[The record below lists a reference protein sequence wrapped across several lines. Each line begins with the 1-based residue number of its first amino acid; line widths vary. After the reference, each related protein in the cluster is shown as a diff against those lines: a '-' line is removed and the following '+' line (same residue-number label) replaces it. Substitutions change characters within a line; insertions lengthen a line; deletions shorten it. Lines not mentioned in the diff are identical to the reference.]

1 MKIVKLQEKDL
12 VRIVQI
18 IVETQSTTETC
29 EQLKEKLK
37 TKARNLTRNQNLIT
51 AFDRAIDTDSLEPL
65 LSFVRNSKHK
75 NDLVKKVEE
84 ETNRLLS
91 NNKDIEGV
99 LSQFKKEVDRDLKA
113 SSIKPSDF
121 DKNKYSKEVTE
132 QNPWNLLDMEA
143 QYGQPIGWM
152 TMPWGTEVPIYDVR
166 KLKGWAK
173 FMWVAGGFLDGVVP
187 VISLILVF
195 FAWRYEVREGNCR

>member
-121 DKNKYSKEVTE
+121 DKNK
-132 QNPWNLLDMEA
+132 
-143 QYGQPIGWM
+143 
-152 TMPWGTEVPIYDVR
+152 
-166 KLKGWAK
+166 
-173 FMWVAGGFLDGVVP
+173 
-187 VISLILVF
+187 
-195 FAWRYEVREGNCR
+195 